1 LPNYIPATYMP
12 CRMDRADELA
22 AIASFT
28 ATRGV
33 TCCPTRFAAPVACAV
48 PLAEEK
54 ARLARVRLSSMSEAE
69 RRRYFAAMLAPSR
82 LRR

>member
-1 LPNYIPATYMP
+1 MP
-12 CRMDRADELA
+12 RRMDRTDELT

-54 ARLARVRLSSMSEAE
+54 ARLARVKLRSMSPAE
-69 RRRYFAAMLAPSR
+69 RRRYFTAMLAPSR
-82 LRR
+82 SSR